1 MPAILLNKKN
11 TTSLCN
17 ARVPKS
23 HAATQIRYPP
33 YGKAIIRP
41 ETTAKWTNVRGSRKT
56 QGADESGFSNP
67 ESGTRIRHD
76 LELLDE
82 IIQKA

>member
-1 MPAILLNKKN
+1 
-11 TTSLCN
+11 
-17 ARVPKS
+17 VPKS

-33 YGKAIIRP
+33 YGKTTIQP
-41 ETTAKWTNVRGSRKT
+41 VTTAKWTNVRGSRKT

-67 ESGTRIRHD
+67 ESATRIRHD

-82 IIQKA
+82 IIQKGFKTLSLNDAVIQRMEDVT